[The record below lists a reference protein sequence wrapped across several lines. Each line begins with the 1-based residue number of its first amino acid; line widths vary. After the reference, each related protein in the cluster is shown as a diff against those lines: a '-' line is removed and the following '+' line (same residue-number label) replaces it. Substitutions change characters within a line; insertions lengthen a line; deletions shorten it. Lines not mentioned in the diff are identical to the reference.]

1 MRVVSCVPSLSELAE
16 ELLHGCLVGRTRYCI
31 APESNQK
38 LPKIGGT
45 KDLDT
50 DRIIRMQ
57 PDLVLSVKEENE
69 KDQIEC
75 LQNAGLQVEIFDIRR
90 LQDAIAMVEKCGI
103 LLQNPG
109 KADVLASAMRRIG
122 DARPPV
128 RGSVLYFIWQKP
140 LMVAGEDTFIGD
152 LLRLSGFQNLA
163 PAGARYPLLPD
174 IADMQKLKPDYIFL
188 SSEPYPFRDK
198 HRSYFQNI
206 FPESAVFCVDGS
218 IFSWYGSRTSRLPD
232 YLSQTLKI
240 G

>member
-16 ELLHGCLVGRTRYCI
+16 ELLPGCLVGRTRYCI
-31 APESNQK
+31 APAFIRST
-38 LPKIGGT
+38 PKIGGT

-69 KDQIEC
+69 KNQIEC
-75 LQNAGLQVEIFDIRR
+75 LLKAGLKVEVFDVRQ
-90 LQDAIAMVEKCGI
+90 LQDAIAMVEKCGV

-109 KADVLASAMRRIG
+109 KADVLANAMRRIG
-122 DARPPV
+122 DARPPA

-140 LMVAGEDTFIGD
+140 LMVAGKDTFIGD

-174 IADMQKLKPDYIFL
+174 IADMQKIMPDYIFL

-198 HRSYFQNI
+198 HRSYFQNL

-218 IFSWYGSRTSRLPD
+218 IFSWYGSRTARLPD
-232 YLSQTLKI
+232 YLSEMLKI